1 MHDNMYLLSV
11 LWEWIDTLE
20 LSNLYRAYNIH
31 DYTVFQAIDIKSKD
45 VFQFPTL
52 TEEYWSSRK
61 EGILMQLES
70 SVGFDIQDSVLSK
83 TVTYSVLSK
92 ESYPIN
98 LLSDPDPWKL
108 RAGVRVF
115 QDSVNCVTQ

>member
-1 MHDNMYLLSV
+1 MYLLSV
-11 LWEWIDTLE
+11 LWEWIDALGLDT
-20 LSNLYRAYNIH
+20 LYRAYDIH

-45 VFQFPTL
+45 VLFQFPTL
-52 TEEYWSSRK
+52 TEKHWSHYR
-61 EGILMQLES
+61 EVILMQLES
-70 SVGFDIQDSVLSK
+70 SVGSDIQDSVIPK

-108 RAGVRVF
+108 RVGVRVF
-115 QDSVNCVTQ
+115 QDSVNCATQ